1 MNHNGRPKKQ
11 IKRIEKVT
19 VRFTTAELE
28 AIESKAEYLKIPRTE
43 LIRNLVVK
51 HIDDFNYMH

>member
-1 MNHNGRPKKQ
+1 MNHNGRQKKQ
-11 IKRIEKVT
+11 IKRIEQVT

-28 AIESKAEYLKIPRTE
+28 AIESKAKYLKIPRTE